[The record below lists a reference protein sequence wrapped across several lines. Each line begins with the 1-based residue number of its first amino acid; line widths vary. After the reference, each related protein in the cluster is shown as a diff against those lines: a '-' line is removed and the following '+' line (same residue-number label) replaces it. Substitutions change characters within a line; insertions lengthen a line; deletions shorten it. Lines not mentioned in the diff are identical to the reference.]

1 MRKPVYFNSGRL
13 KLFTI
18 GAFLCSL
25 LHPAVSAQEHWRDR
39 FMQPER
45 TMDAIG
51 VRPGMVI
58 GEAGAGE
65 GYFTFHLSRRVG
77 PGGMIYANDINRRA
91 LAAIDRR
98 CRREG
103 VLNIQTVLG
112 ETADPLFPVKDLDMI
127 VLVYAFHD
135 FENKGE
141 WLASAKGYFKPG
153 ATLVVI
159 DRDPDKWGGEYS
171 HFLRKQDVLDILD
184 QADYELVSVE
194 TFLQRENIYIFRPSE
209 TRGDGDSPKGPDDPL
224 L

>member
-1 MRKPVYFNSGRL
+1 MRKPVLHNSGWL
-13 KLFTI
+13 NFFTVAAVLF
-18 GAFLCSL
+18 FL

-65 GYFTFHLSRRVG
+65 GYFTFHLARRVG
-77 PGGMIYANDINRRA
+77 PGGMVYANDINRRA

-103 VLNIQTVLG
+103 VLNIQTVVG
-112 ETADPLFPVKDLDMI
+112 ETADPLFPAKDLDMI

-135 FENKGE
+135 FEKKLE
-141 WLASAKGYFKPG
+141 WLANAKRYLKPG

-171 HFLRKQDVLDILD
+171 HFLKKEDVLDIVRS
-184 QADYELVSVE
+184 ADYDLVRIE
-194 TFLQRENIYIFRPSE
+194 TFLQRENIYIFRPGRASSG
-209 TRGDGDSPKGPDDPL
+209 TFAAHSISG
-224 L
+224 